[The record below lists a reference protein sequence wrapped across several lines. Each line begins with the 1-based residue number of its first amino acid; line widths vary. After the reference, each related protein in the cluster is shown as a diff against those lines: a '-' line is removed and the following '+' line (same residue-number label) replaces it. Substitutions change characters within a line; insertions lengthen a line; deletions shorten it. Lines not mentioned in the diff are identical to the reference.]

1 MEKDDIS
8 CTSGFEGETKELLRL
23 SRKVADYL
31 QENFH
36 PHTTVVI
43 EVDSIR
49 VDETLAAQVTEYA
62 VD

>member
-43 EVDSIR
+43 EVDSI
-49 VDETLAAQVTEYA
+49 TGGGNSGSAGY
-62 VD
+62 

>member
-1 MEKDDIS
+1 MASKESECFGDKIDRLME
-8 CTSGFEGETKELLRL
+8 L
-23 SRKVADYL
+23 SSNVAKYL

-49 VDETLAAQVTEYA
+49 VEETKALKPIEY
-62 VD
+62 VFTF

>member
-1 MEKDDIS
+1 MEEKTEKLIAAS
-8 CTSGFEGETKELLRL
+8 E
-23 SRKVADYL
+23 KVAEIL
-31 QENFH
+31 QRNFH

-49 VDETLAAQVTEYA
+49 VEETLASKVIEYD